1 MQTDINT
8 FITQSPQIRGS
19 RPRIAGTGVTVR
31 RVVNWYKQG
40 FDPEEIADQFGHLTL
55 AQVYAALAY
64 YHANR
69 DEIEQDLEA
78 EERETSLLLQQCVQ
92 LAEAA

>member
-1 MQTDINT
+1 MPTDINT
-8 FITQSPQIRGS
+8 FITQSPQIRGG
-19 RPRIAGTGVTVR
+19 RPHIAGTGVTVR

-40 FDPEEIADQFGHLTL
+40 LTPEEIADQFGHLTL

-69 DEIEQDLEA
+69 DEIERDLEA
-78 EERETSLLLQQCVQ
+78 EERETSLLLQQYAQ
-92 LAEAA
+92 RTEAV